1 MTINTSTAINLSTAD
16 IPSKQFSKMTS
27 IIHKHKFRNF
37 IPMISNSE
45 ALLKILNRNKGSTN
59 STANQ
64 PSVSPDFLTIEKL
77 SELLQ
82 STTIKAKYIG
92 EIIEEYKSITG
103 LEDYIKIVY
112 KGKPNPNAGN
122 QYKFIDDKKIIN
134 IIFSGTEK
142 KLEERSSNRSN
153 NVSTTTTNGQ
163 TQIKNEDIN
172 SMYTAINDEN
182 SVHVSKS
189 NPNLSTIQIIN
200 PDLRACLKHS
210 EELSVFFNLINTL
223 DMSMAVPYV
232 NIKFFLPASYK
243 TGGNKG
249 EERNYAVASF
259 NNFFF
264 GYSGDKGQDD
274 QRFTNFAK
282 AINGDFYLNKY
293 TYKKP
298 VSPNI
303 TTNTSQ
309 EQTQSDQTSTPALKY
324 VEVEATRQEVDI
336 SMFTMPQSL
345 VNGDEKLFG
354 DYNAFTGD
362 DLKTRL
368 QPVQDKFRPFM
379 SIESIDF
386 DVRPTKELMSFK
398 TATMNMVLYDKSRL
412 NEVLSFVKP
421 DLFGSFGSEILLQYG
436 WQHVLGDPEYTIES
450 ELSPIG
456 EIINSLKCYEKYQIV
471 NSSYSI
477 QENGQVNISL
487 NISMKGPAEIRGTKV
502 DLNVFNYVL
511 TKKIALYV
519 SQLQRAGLTDV
530 RTGEKHLSIS
540 ETNISLDDLNLKSIE
555 NLRTAFNELHEKS
568 KTQFSGKS
576 GILAQLNLQAARING
591 TINLL
596 EKELKAQNKDI
607 SAKLNS
613 GILSFL
619 ESNDDPYLNFERY
632 KDVDDKPW
640 SGFASGTSISLGKI
654 ILGLLGK
661 LVATTYQYDE
671 VQLIFFN
678 LNEKAIRARGL
689 NIAEI
694 PVNKENFRKWF
705 VDMVKNTKQ
714 ISVEGLISIIL
725 RRYVNEKASE
735 VYGLNKW
742 LQLTENSETK
752 YVFEQEEKK
761 EKNSAAKSQAEMAQY
776 QASILNEIKNQYYGE
791 NVKVDDI
798 NQFDLTFKLPIVR
811 MTFDTLIHEKNEERT
826 ILRINFYDENDN
838 PYESMFDLLGN
849 FQNDQIKNKIS
860 EINYLVN
867 QLNTENSNI
876 AIYKARAEA
885 LIKELKQLGIINFYN
900 EQGDIDNTLTIQTAK
915 TIKIEA
921 TSELTKN
928 RSLNSLKTLF
938 KELLPSI
945 TFGASNSA
953 AISANVSS
961 MQDAKMSTVFMT
973 RDEENSAKN
982 THYQM
987 FENQNLMPT
996 RIIPSQVSAKI
1007 IGCPIINFG
1016 QMIFFDFNTN
1026 TTVDN
1031 AYVVTGI
1038 KHSISPGKFE
1048 TDLTLTLADSYA
1060 KFLANSST
1068 IKSFIEISKNLEE
1081 NQKQQDELNR
1091 KADFDQVEKAKQ
1103 RKDEIEKILNRT
1115 GNYLFRISI
1124 I

>member
-1 MTINTSTAINLSTAD
+1 MTINTSTAINLSTTD
-16 IPSKQFSKMTS
+16 IPSKQFSKTTS
-27 IIHKHKFRNF
+27 IINKHKFRNF
-37 IPMISNSE
+37 IPMISNPE
-45 ALLKILNRNKGSTN
+45 ALAKILNRNKSTGN
-59 STANQ
+59 APTTQA
-64 PSVSPDFLTIEKL
+64 PPDFLSIEKL
-77 SELLQ
+77 SELFQ
-82 STTIKAKYIG
+82 STTIKSKYIK
-92 EIIEEYKSITG
+92 EIIEEYKSITE
-103 LEDYIKIVY
+103 LENYIKIVY
-112 KGKPNPNAGN
+112 NGKANSANNLPMN
-122 QYKFIDDKKIIN
+122 FLSDKKIVDVL
-134 IIFSGTEK
+134 FSKNEQKTAQ
-142 KLEERSSNRSN
+142 NANSN
-153 NVSTTTTNGQ
+153 NGQSTDAASNVF
-163 TQIKNEDIN
+163 
-172 SMYTAINDEN
+172 TAINETDN
-182 SVHVSKS
+182 STGSHSKAK
-189 NPNLSTIQIIN
+189 PGLSTIQIIN

-223 DMSMAVPYV
+223 DMSMAVPYL

-243 TGGNKG
+243 TGGNNG

-264 GYSGDKGQDD
+264 GYSGEKGQIDE
-274 QRFTNFAK
+274 RFTNYAK
-282 AINGDFYLNKY
+282 AINGDYYLNKY
-293 TYKKP
+293 KYQKP
-298 VSPNI
+298 VKPNI
-303 TTNTSQ
+303 VTSANQ
-309 EQTQSDQTSTPALKY
+309 DQSQANQTSTPALNY
-324 VEVEATRQEVDI
+324 VEVEASRKEVDI

-362 DLKTRL
+362 ELTTRL
-368 QPVQDKFRPFM
+368 QPIQDKFRPFM

-398 TATMNMVLYDKSRL
+398 TATLNMVLYDKSRL

-436 WQHVLGDPEYTIES
+436 WQHVLGDPEYTDEM
-450 ELSPIG
+450 ELSPIA
-456 EIINSLKCYEKYQIV
+456 EFINSLKSYEKYQIV

-477 QENGQVNISL
+477 QENGQVNITL

-502 DLNVFNYVL
+502 DLNVFNYIL
-511 TKKIALYV
+511 TKQISLYV
-519 SQLQRAGLTDV
+519 LQLQRAGLTDV
-530 RTGEKHLSIS
+530 STGERHLSFG
-540 ETNISLDDLNLKSIE
+540 ETDISLDSLNLGTITQLK
-555 NLRTAFNELHEKS
+555 TAFQNLHKRAQETFSKRAGALAEVNNLASRINATIDRLGNEL
-568 KTQFSGKS
+568 TRQD
-576 GILAQLNLQAARING
+576 NDTNR
-591 TINLL
+591 
-596 EKELKAQNKDI
+596 
-607 SAKLNS
+607 KLS
-613 GILSFL
+613 EGILSFL
-619 ESNDDPYLNFERY
+619 DSAEDPYLNFEKY
-632 KDVDDKPW
+632 KSFNVEWEGFKLSDKNQV
-640 SGFASGTSISLGKI
+640 ISLGKI
-654 ILGLLGK
+654 LLGILGK
-661 LVATTYQYDE
+661 LVVTSYQYDE
-671 VQLIFFN
+671 VQLVFFN

-694 PVNKENFRKWF
+694 PVNKENFKKWF
-705 VDMVKNTKQ
+705 QGLVKNTQQ
-714 ISVEGLISIIL
+714 ISVEGLVSIIL

-742 LQLTENSETK
+742 LKLTENSETK
-752 YVFEQEEKK
+752 YIFENDQKK
-761 EKNSAAKSQAEMAQY
+761 GQSPNVKAQIDVAQY

-791 NVKVDDI
+791 AAKTDDI

-811 MTFDTLIHEKNEERT
+811 MTFDTLIHEKNDERT

-849 FQNDQIKNKIS
+849 FQNDQLKSKIS
-860 EINYLVN
+860 EINYLIN
-867 QLNTENSNI
+867 QHSVDTGNKDVYKKRVEN
-876 AIYKARAEA
+876 
-885 LIKELKQLGIINFYN
+885 LITQLKELGIIKFFGSNGQN
-900 EQGDIDNTLTIQTAK
+900 AQSLGEATS
-915 TIKIEA
+915 IKIEA

-945 TFGASNSA
+945 TFGAPNSA

-961 MQDAKMSTVFMT
+961 MQDAKLSTVFMT
-973 RDEENSAKN
+973 RDEENSAKSLQ
-982 THYQM
+982 YQM
-987 FENQNLMPT
+987 FENQNLLPT

-1048 TDLTLTLADSYA
+1048 TDLTLTLADGYA

-1068 IKSFIEISKNLEE
+1068 IKSFIEIARNLKE
-1081 NQKQQDELNR
+1081 NQGDQDALNTKRNLDRADAVKEKQNQ
-1091 KADFDQVEKAKQ
+1091 
-1103 RKDEIEKILNRT
+1103 IEEILNKT